1 MDTSQPTLSAQETD
15 ALLHLEERILRAVE
29 LVASL
34 RQEKQTLLAEKTK
47 LLADK
52 DALESDLARQRES
65 ADSLQQ
71 EIASL
76 RDERKQVKTRIER
89 LLGQMDSLA
98 NG

>member
-1 MDTSQPTLSAQETD
+1 MDTAQPTLTAQETD

-34 RQEKQTLLAEKTK
+34 RQERQALLADKTK

-52 DALESDLARQRES
+52 ESLEADLARHKES
-65 ADSLQQ
+65 LESLQQ
-71 EIASL
+71 EIGSL

-89 LLGQMDSLA
+89 LLGQMDTLA
-98 NG
+98 EG